1 LFLRIN
7 KLLFPAKTRKLSTGK
22 LLAYSVIDP
31 IQGVGEI
38 SRERGFQL
46 AKYRWWWRHL
56 KLCLELEQQQIKLS
70 GQAIRVDR
78 SFYKKWDL
86 DSLLSVQFDKWWRD
100 HQHLFFEEPVSVLTR
115 GELERLDRGFSRGSN
130 TEFIY
135 LKVPKYLKT
144 STAFEQI
151 KNHLKN
157 RARRAHSLFEPP
169 GKALP
174 LIRYHIQYNCLVMS
188 INGNS
193 RDKIMNWCNYQYLG
207 VSGAI
212 QDKKDASG
220 RKIDKVFSYE
230 QSVSRALTAARKNL
244 LLISRGTVR

>member
-1 LFLRIN
+1 MLLRIN
-7 KLLFPAKTRKLSTGK
+7 KLLFPAKTRKLSTGR
-22 LLAYSVIDP
+22 LLTYSVIDP
-31 IQGVGEI
+31 IQGVGEM
-38 SRERGFQL
+38 SDEREFQI

-86 DSLLSVQFDKWWRD
+86 GSLLSVQFDKWWRA
-100 HQHLFFEEPVSVLTR
+100 HQQLFFEEPVSVLTK
-115 GELERLDRGFSRGSN
+115 GEMERLERGFSRDSN

-135 LKVPKYLKT
+135 LKVPKYLNT

-151 KNHLKN
+151 KNHLKI
-157 RARRAHSLFEPP
+157 RVRRAHSLFEPP

-188 INGNS
+188 INGSS
-193 RDKIMNWCNYQYLG
+193 RDKIMNWCNYQYQG

-220 RKIDKVFSYE
+220 RRIDKVFSYE
-230 QSVSRALTAARKNL
+230 QSVSRALTAARKHL
-244 LLISRGTVR
+244 VLISKGIVR